1 MPGIRPSAKFFR
13 RKRNIAL
20 LPIPVLA
27 LITVIGLVIAA
38 SMVPSTSAVA
48 LSTVPQPKVT
58 QVLTSPTV
66 HVSNAILINAD
77 SGDVL
82 YSSNPDQRRA
92 IGSTTKI
99 MTAILVLESLP
110 LDRVVT
116 VSPTAASVGQ
126 QSLGLKPGD
135 KLTVEQLL
143 YGALVHSGNDAAC
156 ALAEASGGS
165 IEAFV
170 GQMNAKARDL
180 GLTNT
185 HFANPDGLDAPG
197 HYSSPRDLAI
207 LAQYAMKNAEFRKIV
222 GTVNYSLTLPGRSAP
237 FSFQNVNRLLETA
250 DWVTGIK
257 TGSTDDAQFCLV
269 ASGSRDGASAI
280 SVVLGESNWT
290 NTWADSERLL
300 NYGFRREQM
309 PDAPSGMSLEGY
321 SSVESVS
328 LNESSM
334 VVARATTPCRTDD
347 SISLVTAGS
356 GTIAVT
362 VPAGA
367 KIAEAVELPKTLS
380 TPIQQGEILGQLV
393 YTANGK
399 TLASLNIVAS
409 QTIPRPSLAT
419 RMKYCCDWLGH
430 KIAASF

>member
-1 MPGIRPSAKFFR
+1 
-13 RKRNIAL
+13 
-20 LPIPVLA
+20 
-27 LITVIGLVIAA
+27 
-38 SMVPSTSAVA
+38 
-48 LSTVPQPKVT
+48 
-58 QVLTSPTV
+58 
-66 HVSNAILINAD
+66 
-77 SGDVL
+77 
-82 YSSNPDQRRA
+82 
-92 IGSTTKI
+92 
-99 MTAILVLESLP
+99 
-110 LDRVVT
+110 
-116 VSPTAASVGQ
+116 
-126 QSLGLKPGD
+126 
-135 KLTVEQLL
+135 
-143 YGALVHSGNDAAC
+143 
-156 ALAEASGGS
+156 
-165 IEAFV
+165 
-170 GQMNAKARDL
+170 
-180 GLTNT
+180 
-185 HFANPDGLDAPG
+185 
-197 HYSSPRDLAI
+197 
-207 LAQYAMKNAEFRKIV
+207 MKNAEFRKIV